1 MRSIPGFN
9 FSLNLPSLN
18 PNEKV
23 MMERDQALELLHEYV
38 KNPKMIAH
46 CLASEAV
53 LRAMAE
59 RLD

>member
-1 MRSIPGFN
+1 
-9 FSLNLPSLN
+9 
-18 PNEKV
+18 

-38 KNPKMIAH
+38 KNPKMFAH